1 MVKLKICWGFAVC
14 LAVAQTVCSENESN
28 IARGIQILMDQRCGL
43 PRSIY
48 QRQTFITRPWIARLY
63 STQKDLP
70 QGEVRSPQPYCTG
83 TLIHKRKL
91 MAITYIHY
99 WGFIPYSSYII
110 LNVGFVLTSAVCLYD
125 KET

>member
-1 MVKLKICWGFAVC
+1 
-14 LAVAQTVCSENESN
+14 
-28 IARGIQILMDQRCGL
+28 MDQRCGL

-91 MAITYIHY
+91 MAII
-99 WGFIPYSSYII
+99 YII
-110 LNVGFVLTSAVCLYD
+110 VALYHIPH
-125 KET
+125 TLYST